1 MKPQMNAGMRA
12 KIKEQTSKIRDRRTS
27 LNFALCS
34 LLFALCFGLLALTVN
49 CRHGSADA
57 SLQVGIIAPSLDWL
71 PLAVAQDAGALN
83 RQKLEYARFNSGWE
97 LGEALV
103 AGRVDVAILPFTYV
117 ISAAA
122 QGSPVRIVA
131 CLEHEDDGIIAR
143 PGITR
148 IEELAGRKVGCLKSS
163 TIELFLRRA
172 LERRGVAA
180 ELVYFASPME
190 MWAALERGDVSALSA
205 YVPGIIKAD
214 RKIGNI
220 IHWYRED
227 SPMHPCCDIAVHLDR
242 TRTKTTAVRR
252 LLNGIRLG
260 AELIAKDTAR
270 AVAVAARN
278 YDLPDS
284 IALLSL
290 RQTPFRL
297 SLTRAEKDF
306 ELATARQMKELG
318 YVAREPGE
326 KELYKTDLLTRT
338 ADERR

>member
-1 MKPQMNAGMRA
+1 MEPQMNTDEHGAESKNQRA
-12 KIKEQTSKIRDRRTS
+12 NIKNQIPKSIFE
-27 LNFALCS
+27 LCS
-34 LLFALCFGLLALTVN
+34 LLFALCSGLLLALVLTAN
-49 CRHGSADA
+49 CRRGSADA

-71 PLAVAQDAGALN
+71 PLEVARDAGALD

-163 TIELFLRRA
+163 TIELLLRQA
-172 LERRGVAA
+172 LDRRGTKS
-180 ELVYFASPME
+180 ELVYFATPME

-227 SPMHPCCDIAVHLDR
+227 SPMHPCCDIAVHLNR
-242 TRTKTTAVRR
+242 TRPKMAAVRR
-252 LLNGIRLG
+252 LLSGIRLG
-260 AELIAKDTAR
+260 AELIARDTSR

-278 YDLPDS
+278 YDLSDS

-297 SLTRAEKDF
+297 SLTRAEMDF

-318 YVAREPGE
+318 YIARDVAER
-326 KELYKTDLLTRT
+326 ELYLPGLD
-338 ADERR
+338 AAH